1 MVFGVAEWIPTNQ
14 QRDAIGIFRMCH
26 PIDQTAAISAV
37 ASRHSPGSTE
47 GDLGKFSIS
56 GRKPESRWMRFAND
70 AYPLVSVGRFGAMMP
85 RR

>member
-37 ASRHSPGSTE
+37 AWRHAPGSTE
-47 GDLGKFSIS
+47 GNLVKIFHQWEEAGIPLDAF
-56 GRKPESRWMRFAND
+56 RK
-70 AYPLVSVGRFGAMMP
+70 
-85 RR
+85 